1 MGATEKCGRD
11 IRIGAR
17 MRWGAGS
24 PLLIKRILNLLK
36 FIDFIQFYSFY
47 SFKKKKNLSTSKR
60 KIV

>member
-17 MRWGAGS
+17 MRWGAGP

-47 SFKKKKNLSTSKR
+47 SFKKKKSFYE
-60 KIV
+60 